1 MLLHLSILKFG
12 DITKTVL
19 NTTTHGVEDAVKTVT
34 GIEEYQFGVSRE
46 PSLLFLVYL
55 DVQYI

>member
-19 NTTTHGVEDAVKTVT
+19 NTTTHGVEDVVKTVT

-46 PSLLFLVYL
+46 PSLLFPVRSS
-55 DVQYI
+55 

>member
-1 MLLHLSILKFG
+1 MLLHLSILKKFG

-46 PSLLFLVYL
+46 PSLLFLVRSS
-55 DVQYI
+55 